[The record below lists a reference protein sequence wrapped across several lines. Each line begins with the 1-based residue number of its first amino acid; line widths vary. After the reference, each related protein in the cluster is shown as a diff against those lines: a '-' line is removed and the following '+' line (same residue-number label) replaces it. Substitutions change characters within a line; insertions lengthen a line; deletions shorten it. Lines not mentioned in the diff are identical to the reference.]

1 MNNLKIENNKINEY
15 YEKIKKFNFNFIDKI
30 KDNDM
35 DVYKKDYAMLL
46 MLSLINFSS
55 SSKMT
60 KKQLENKDK
69 FIEKMISNGS
79 IVSELMSINNKF
91 LYINLN
97 ENQRIIFEKSKRN
110 FRSKEKYHKNK
121 LKI

>member
-1 MNNLKIENNKINEY
+1 MNNIKIENNEINEY
-15 YEKIKKFNFNFIDKI
+15 YEKIKKLNFSFLNKI
-30 KDNDM
+30 KDYEMDM
-35 DVYKKDYAMLL
+35 NKKDFAMLL